1 MRQRLTDQHPV
12 EGIATQR
19 GQCAPLRHG
28 RFIQI
33 QGRDEML
40 FALLRDELRG
50 RLRQGKFAEAVLE
63 GNFPKRNGAQ
73 EDLIL
78 RVAHS
83 GGDGGG

>member
-1 MRQRLTDQHPV
+1 
-12 EGIATQR
+12 
-19 GQCAPLRHG
+19 
-28 RFIQI
+28 
-33 QGRDEML
+33 
-40 FALLRDELRG
+40 
-50 RLRQGKFAEAVLE
+50 VLE